1 MSALRTAA
9 AKHTRSLSQP
19 LRRTFYT
26 PFAALQHSQLPTQ
39 SATASAGGE
48 AAAREHEHEHEHAAR
63 TVYVVAEPNAA
74 DFKFYGVPAGA
85 YPVATPYNHHQYPMG
100 AHSTPA
106 ENANMNVSLLL
117 SAVFINVMRPLFCML
132 LTRAKHSR
140 HRRRERARLFL
151 YPLGRSALG
160 RGRGKWA
167 RDGAEMRR

>member
-39 SATASAGGE
+39 SATATGGE
-48 AAAREHEHEHEHAAR
+48 AAAREHEHEHEHAGR

-85 YPVATPYNHHQYPMG
+85 YSVATPYNHHQYPMG

-106 ENANMNVSLLL
+106 ENANVNVSLLL
-117 SAVFINVMRPLFCML
+117 GSFYQCCASVIRML
-132 LTRAKHSR
+132 LTCGLC
-140 HRRRERARLFL
+140 RETQQA
-151 YPLGRSALG
+151 
-160 RGRGKWA
+160 
-167 RDGAEMRR
+167 